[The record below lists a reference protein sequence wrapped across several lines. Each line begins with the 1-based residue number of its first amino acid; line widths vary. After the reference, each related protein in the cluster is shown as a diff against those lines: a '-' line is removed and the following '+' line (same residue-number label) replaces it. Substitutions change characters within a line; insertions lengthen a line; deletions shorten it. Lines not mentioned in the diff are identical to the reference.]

1 MEKIIRHINCLKEEV
16 PKFPQCY
23 LVQTVPSKEITL
35 TELAEYEK
43 DNCIEV
49 EFSEEL
55 AHVIRRIY

>member
-16 PKFPQCY
+16 PKPQCY
-23 LVQTVPSKEITL
+23 LVQTVPSEEITL
-35 TELAEYEK
+35 AELAEYKK

-55 AHVIRRIY
+55 AHVIRRVY

>member
-1 MEKIIRHINCLKEEV
+1 MLKIVRHINLNRK
-16 PKFPQCY
+16 PKPQSY

-35 TELAEYEK
+35 VECAEYEK

-49 EFSEEL
+49 EFTEEL

>member
-1 MEKIIRHINCLKEEV
+1 MPKIIRRINLKEEE
-16 PKFPQCY
+16 PKPQSY
-23 LVQTVPSKEITL
+23 LIQTVPSKEITL

-49 EFSEEL
+49 EFTEEL